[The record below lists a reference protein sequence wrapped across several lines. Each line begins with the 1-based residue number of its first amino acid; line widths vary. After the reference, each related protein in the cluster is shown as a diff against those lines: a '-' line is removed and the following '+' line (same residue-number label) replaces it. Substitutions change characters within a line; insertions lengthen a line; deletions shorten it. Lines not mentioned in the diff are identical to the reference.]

1 MFVHTYQKRPSPDP
15 CSEIVKL
22 ITCVVA
28 DETLDGRGVLR
39 VRDSEL
45 RGDPRRGIGKF
56 HERVFD
62 KAVLK
67 SRQPLSKYSAAIKLP
82 DTAYLIHLLAFVM
95 KRKPTVLLGAI
106 LAVLEAVVDFECD
119 FLLASD
125 LLCFECIE
133 HVLLDVEE
141 S

>member
-1 MFVHTYQKRPSPDP
+1 MVRVKLIKPVDENSKKPSLISNNDRLLKPCLYTYQRRSSPDP
-15 CSEIVKL
+15 CSKIVKL

-45 RGDPRRGIGKF
+45 LCDPRRGISIF

-67 SRQPLSKYSAAIKLP
+67 SRQPISI
-82 DTAYLIHLLAFVM
+82 LL
-95 KRKPTVLLGAI
+95 R
-106 LAVLEAVVDFECD
+106 
-119 FLLASD
+119 SN
-125 LLCFECIE
+125 
-133 HVLLDVEE
+133 
-141 S
+141 